1 MSPSQK
7 RRVPKQAR
15 YARPVAPPDDAG
27 PVRPTRT
34 PTGIIEAQLSP
45 DGEPVVGLYL
55 HIAYHRVMS
64 SFGRMVGRQDVTPAI
79 IGVLA
84 MLAEHPGSS
93 QAKLARLMGLERVTV
108 GTTVTRA
115 VAHGLVVRQDAHA
128 DARSYTLSLSPRG
141 ERMLRAL
148 RRRIAA
154 HEAAVGGNLS
164 AEERRTLR
172 FLLDKLVYGA

>member
-1 MSPSQK
+1 LS
-7 RRVPKQAR
+7 
-15 YARPVAPPDDAG
+15 YDAG
-27 PVRPTRT
+27 PVRSTRT
-34 PTGIIEAQLSP
+34 PTGVIEAQLSP
-45 DGEPVVGLYL
+45 NGEPVVGLYL

-64 SFGRMVGRQDVTPAI
+64 SFGRMVGRRDVTPAV

-93 QAKLARLMGLERVTV
+93 QAKLARLMGLERATV

-115 VAHGLVVRQDAHA
+115 VGHGLVVRQDAHA
-128 DARSYTLSLSPRG
+128 DARSYTLSLSTRG

-148 RRRIAA
+148 RRRITA

-164 AEERRTLR
+164 LEERRTLR